1 MVLPYPVAPCVIAPD
16 RSRVASDTLRQMRR
30 PLCAL
35 LLALAVVACGDDD
48 TSDESVVDA
57 PSSSAPEADQD
68 GGGDVVEAGDD
79 GTGTDDSAGTGD
91 ADPGGATD
99 DEPDTTVPTDDPAG
113 EAPDGAASQD
123 EGRDE
128 PLVLVGD
135 LTAGAAVPPPG
146 DEGASG
152 RVEIQAEGD
161 GTLCVDMVVSGLDSE
176 VSAAHIH
183 QGATGT
189 SGGVV
194 VGIGVPTT
202 TDGGTDTWQ
211 DVCVEV
217 DPAVLERIESD
228 PGAHYANIHTGDHP
242 ESAVRGQLQQASI
255 FDLTLS

>member
-1 MVLPYPVAPCVIAPD
+1 
-16 RSRVASDTLRQMRR
+16 MRR
-30 PLCAL
+30 SLCAL

-48 TSDESVVDA
+48 TSEESVADT
-57 PSSSAPEADQD
+57 PSTSAPEAGQD
-68 GGGDVVEAGDD
+68 GAGDVVEADEDRTAAD
-79 GTGTDDSAGTGD
+79 G
-91 ADPGGATD
+91 DPGGATD
-99 DEPDTTVPTDDPAG
+99 DGPGTTVPTDDPAG

-128 PLVLVGD
+128 PLVLVGE

-152 RVEIQAEGD
+152 RVEIQTEGD
-161 GTLCVDMVVSGLDSE
+161 DTLCVDMVVSGLDSA
-176 VSAAHIH
+176 VSAAHLH
-183 QGATGT
+183 EGAAGT

-217 DPAVLERIESD
+217 DPAVIERIESD
-228 PGAHYANIHTGDHP
+228 PGGHYANVHTAAHP
-242 ESAVRGQLQQASI
+242 DSAVRGQLQQASI
-255 FDLTLS
+255 FDLMLS